1 MISKITN
8 LNWVKWFVVDFLSI
22 RVIGD
27 KFEVLNN
34 YFLGGKKKVIFEV
47 KNMINQR
54 INEEEIVYNLYPLA
68 INSASEIDLMD
79 FFNFF
84 SRSRTQRQHILNF
97 DWFFSWIFLN
107 FWLI

>member
-1 MISKITN
+1 
-8 LNWVKWFVVDFLSI
+8 
-22 RVIGD
+22 
-27 KFEVLNN
+27 
-34 YFLGGKKKVIFEV
+34 
-47 KNMINQR
+47 MINQR

-97 DWFFSWIFLN
+97 D
-107 FWLI
+107 